1 MEFSDKIFSLSVEK
15 ANQIIFMHDFSS
27 FGQNFEKLELFPGTT
42 MQAKEN
48 PEIMNI

>member
-1 MEFSDKIFSLSVEK
+1 MDFFLPVKKD
-15 ANQIIFMHDFSS
+15 NQIIFMHYFSS